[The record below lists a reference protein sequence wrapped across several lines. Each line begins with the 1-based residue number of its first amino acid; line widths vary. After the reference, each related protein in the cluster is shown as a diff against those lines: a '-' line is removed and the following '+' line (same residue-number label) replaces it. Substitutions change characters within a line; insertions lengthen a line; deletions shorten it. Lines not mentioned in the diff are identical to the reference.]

1 MIQQIISDLNNKFQD
16 MLPDVQ
22 RDIPT
27 LEDFTIIP
35 GSMFG
40 LDPNVNSE
48 LRDEI
53 ERAKYYIVL
62 RFSSS
67 GNRQQA
73 VAAFKQM
80 MEDKLG
86 LPSTNDV
93 NDEVLPPYD
102 YEETYSRHQ
111 NDYDDVIDIDTD
123 GNVAKSITQY
133 HGTSLGNARPKYYA
147 VEFRVEA
154 PRGLPRPMHR
164 QSLGGRQVWNPH
176 RSIGGGRNSRR
187 IGY

>member
-35 GSMFG
+35 GSAFG

-62 RFSSS
+62 RFSPR
-67 GNRQQA
+67 GNRQSA

-80 MEDKLG
+80 MEEKLG

-102 YEETYSRHQ
+102 YEETNSYHQ
-111 NDYDDVIDIDTD
+111 DDDDDVIDIDAN
-123 GNVAKSITQY
+123 GNVMGSITQY
-133 HGTSLGNARPKYYA
+133 HGTAVDASRPKYYA
-147 VEFRVEA
+147 VEFRVAA
-154 PRGLPRPMHR
+154 PRGLPGQMGRH
-164 QSLGGRQVWNPH
+164 SLGGRQVWNPH
-176 RSIGGGRNSRR
+176 RSVGGGRNSRLIR
-187 IGY
+187 Y

>member
-1 MIQQIISDLNNKFQD
+1 

-67 GNRQQA
+67 GNRQ
-73 VAAFKQM
+73 
-80 MEDKLG
+80 
-86 LPSTNDV
+86 
-93 NDEVLPPYD
+93 
-102 YEETYSRHQ
+102 
-111 NDYDDVIDIDTD
+111 
-123 GNVAKSITQY
+123 
-133 HGTSLGNARPKYYA
+133 
-147 VEFRVEA
+147 
-154 PRGLPRPMHR
+154 
-164 QSLGGRQVWNPH
+164 
-176 RSIGGGRNSRR
+176 
-187 IGY
+187 